1 MDGFLIGL
9 GVSLFLTFI
18 NLAFI
23 WYSQRISGASAVAII
38 QAGMLV
44 KFMLGA
50 IISFCIIKLV
60 NINLWAYALTLGM
73 FVCIAFPV
81 TAYIM
86 TQNNEKVI

>member
-1 MDGFLIGL
+1 MDGLLIGL

-18 NLAFI
+18 NVCFI
-23 WYSQRISGASAVAII
+23 WYSKRISGASAVAIV

-44 KFMLGA
+44 KFMLGV

-60 NINLWAYALTLGM
+60 DINLWAYALTLGM
-73 FVCIAFPV
+73 FVCIAFPI

-86 TQNNEKVI
+86 TQNDEKTI

>member
-1 MDGFLIGL
+1 MSGFLVGL

-23 WYSQRISGASAVAII
+23 WYSKRISGASAVAII

-60 NINLWAYALTLGM
+60 DINLWAYALTLGM

-81 TAYIM
+81 TAYVM
-86 TQNNEKVI
+86 TENNEKVI

>member
-9 GVSLFLTFI
+9 IVSLFLTFI
-18 NLAFI
+18 NIAFI
-23 WYSQRISGASAVAII
+23 WYSKQISGVSAVAII

-60 NINLWAYALTLGM
+60 NINLWAYALTFGM
-73 FVCIAFPV
+73 FICISFPV
-81 TAYIM
+81 SAYIM
-86 TQNNEKVI
+86 TIKK

>member
-1 MDGFLIGL
+1 MGGFLVGL
-9 GVSLFLTFI
+9 GVSLFLTFVNI
-18 NLAFI
+18 AFI
-23 WYSQRISGASAVAII
+23 WYSKRII

-60 NINLWAYALTLGM
+60 DINLWAYALTLGM
-73 FVCIAFPV
+73 FVCTSFPV

-86 TQNNEKVI
+86 TNE

>member
-1 MDGFLIGL
+1 MSGFLTGL

-18 NLAFI
+18 NVAFI
-23 WYSQRISGASAVAII
+23 WYSKRISGASAIAIV

-50 IISFCIIKLV
+50 IISFCIIKLID
-60 NINLWAYALTLGM
+60 INLWAYALTLGV
-73 FVCIAFPV
+73 FVCTSFPI

-86 TQNNEKVI
+86 TQK

>member
-1 MDGFLIGL
+1 MDGFLVGL
-9 GVSLFLTFI
+9 AVSLFLAFI
-18 NLAFI
+18 NVAFI
-23 WYSQRISGASAVAII
+23 WYSKRIHGISSVAMV

-50 IISFCIIKLV
+50 IISFCIIKLA

-86 TQNNEKVI
+86 TQK

>member
-18 NLAFI
+18 NVAFI
-23 WYSQRISGASAVAII
+23 WYAKRISGVSALAII

-60 NINLWAYALTLGM
+60 DINLWAYALTLGM
-73 FVCIAFPV
+73 FVCIVFPI
-81 TAYIM
+81 TAYVM
-86 TQNNEKVI
+86 TNE

>member
-1 MDGFLIGL
+1 MSGFLTGL

-18 NLAFI
+18 NTAFI
-23 WYSQRISGASAVAII
+23 WYSKRISGASSLVII

-44 KFMLGA
+44 KFMLGV

-60 NINLWAYALTLGM
+60 DINLWAYALTLGM
-73 FVCIAFPV
+73 FVCTSFPV

-86 TQNNEKVI
+86 TQK